1 MVHSRLLRPLVVVSG
16 LTSLSL
22 AAFQQVSNDQCNC
35 FLTNGSR
42 ADYFTSHKFFDYRE
56 KSEYATV
63 PALIGDPDDSSE
75 ADPASDYFSS
85 NEWIDNWTLQNW
97 DNKASLSNGVS
108 DATTLMVNSPNNV
121 YLEKNND
128 PDADSS
134 TFLTMRTARLE
145 DFQTASEFEST
156 VRNYH
161 FLSARMYAR
170 TIGAPG
176 AVTAIFTYRDMANT
190 TDPTKVQESD
200 LEIRTIDPPDHVQYT
215 NQPSYTSMGL
225 DVQEATRNVT
235 IPKKRDWTNWA
246 VYRMDWSPGATTWY
260 INGDEVASI
269 SFQAPRDPSL
279 LILNSWSDGG
289 SWSGNMSV
297 GKEAYLQI
305 QWIELVYNAT
315 GPSTSKRDDQ
325 SCVNICSIDETE
337 KIGAPVLLQG
347 SASSLLGQM
356 GSFAGLVS
364 WVSVL
369 STVIAFW

>member
-1 MVHSRLLRPLVVVSG
+1 MVHSRLFRLLVVVSS
-16 LTSLSL
+16 LTPLSL

-42 ADYFTSHKFFDYRE
+42 PDYFTSHKFFDYRE

-63 PALIGDPDDSSE
+63 PALIDDPDDSSE
-75 ADPASDYFSS
+75 ADPTSDYFSS
-85 NEWIDNWTLQNW
+85 NEWVDNWTLQNW
-97 DNKASLSNGVS
+97 DNKASLSSGVS

-121 YLEKNND
+121 YFEKNND
-128 PDADSS
+128 PDADSN
-134 TFLTMRTARLE
+134 TFLTMRTARLD

-156 VRNYH
+156 VQDYH

-176 AVTAIFTYRDMANT
+176 AVTAIFTYRDTANN
-190 TDPTKVQESD
+190 TDLTKVQESD

-215 NQPSYTSMGL
+215 NQPSYTSLGL
-225 DVQEATRNVT
+225 DVQQATRNVT

-269 SFQAPRDPSL
+269 SFQAPRDPSV

-305 QWIELVYNAT
+305 QWIELVYNTT
-315 GPSTSKRDDQ
+315 GSSTSKRDDQ
-325 SCVNICSIDETE
+325 SCFNICSIDETE

-347 SASSLLGQM
+347 SASSILGQM
-356 GSFAGLVS
+356 GSFAGMVS

-369 STVIAFW
+369 SMVTAFW